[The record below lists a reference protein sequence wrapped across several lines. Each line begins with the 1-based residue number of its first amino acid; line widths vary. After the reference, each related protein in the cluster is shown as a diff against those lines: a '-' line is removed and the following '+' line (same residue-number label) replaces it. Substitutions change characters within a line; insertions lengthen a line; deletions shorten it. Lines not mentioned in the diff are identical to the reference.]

1 MTSRVEIDCATAL
14 RLLAEFLD
22 GELSDQTHDHVAH
35 HLETCRSC
43 FSRAEFE
50 RRLKEQLRSLGRN
63 DVRPSF
69 EQRIRNL
76 VAAFTAA
83 ASERNR
89 TQDQEEP
96 WSR

>member
-22 GELSDQTHDHVAH
+22 GELSEQAHEHVTH

-50 RRLKEQLRSLGRN
+50 RRLTEQLRALGREH
-63 DVRPSF
+63 VRPSF
-69 EQRIRNL
+69 EQRIRDL
-76 VAAFTAA
+76 VAAFAT
-83 ASERNR
+83 STTNRER
-89 TQDQEEP
+89 THDQEER